1 MQTRYLSLDVMRGA
15 TLALMI
21 IVNMSLSAEAAF
33 SQLLH
38 AVWHGFTL
46 TDAVFPTFLFCVGA
60 SMAINFEKFQLMDSK
75 TFWLKT
81 LKRSALIFLCGFIVS
96 NFPFVRLIEGSIT
109 LISPDNWRILGVLQR
124 IALCFLLAMALLRY
138 AGLRAAIVVCAVILI
153 ANWLLFTTFG
163 DLSLENNIARKIDY
177 ALLGANHLYKGE
189 GIPFDP
195 EGIVGTLPSMINIIG
210 GFTATYYLRGAKDL
224 PKTLRSIALAG
235 AAMILM
241 AVLWNNYFPIN
252 KKIWTSSY
260 VILMIGIDS
269 IVLSTLAF
277 LIDFKGFKRGT
288 DFFAVFGK
296 NTLFLYFFAEILM
309 GVFWS
314 LKIGESEIMFWL
326 YDNIFAGIP
335 GKFGNFAYAI
345 IFMLGVWSVGLWL
358 DRKKIYIRV

>member
-21 IVNMSLSAEAAF
+21 IVNMSLSGEAAF

-60 SMAINFEKFQLMDSK
+60 SMAINFEKSNAMDEKS
-75 TFWLKT
+75 FWLKT
-81 LKRSALIFLCGFIVS
+81 LKRSALIFLCGFVVS
-96 NFPFVRLIEGSIT
+96 NFPFVRLIDGDIT
-109 LISPDNWRILGVLQR
+109 MIAPENWRILGVLQR

-138 AGLRAAIVVCAVILI
+138 AGLRAAIVVCAVVLV

-163 DLSLENNIARKIDY
+163 DLSLENNVARKVDY
-177 ALLGANHLYKGE
+177 AIMGASHLYKGE

-195 EGIVGTLPSMINIIG
+195 EGIVGTLPSMVNIIG
-210 GFTATYYLRGAKDL
+210 GFAATYYLRAA
-224 PKTLRSIALAG
+224 PKLKTALKYMIAAG
-235 AAMILM
+235 IAFSLFGIF
-241 AVLWNNYFPIN
+241 WNNFFPIN

-260 VILMIGIDS
+260 VVLMIGIDL
-269 IVLSTLAF
+269 IILSTLAY
-277 LIDFKGFKRGT
+277 LIDLKGFKIGT
-288 DFFAVFGK
+288 DFFSVFGK

-314 LKIGESEIMFWL
+314 LKIGESEVMFWL
-326 YDNIFAGIP
+326 YDNVFALIP
-335 GKFGNFAYAI
+335 GKFGNLAYAI
-345 IFMLGVWSVGLWL
+345 VFMLGVWLVGLWL
-358 DRKKIYIRV
+358 DKKKIYIRV